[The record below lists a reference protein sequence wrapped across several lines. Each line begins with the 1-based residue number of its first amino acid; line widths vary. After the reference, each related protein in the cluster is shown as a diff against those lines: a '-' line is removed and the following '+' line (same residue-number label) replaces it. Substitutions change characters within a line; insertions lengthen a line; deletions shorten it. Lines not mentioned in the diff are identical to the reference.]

1 MPACLLE
8 RVKSVRW
15 GACFRGD
22 SPGEGR
28 APSLETSTGYPANTR
43 LRATRQEQR
52 YGVFSFW
59 TSVTQR
65 CDASGFDR
73 REGRHLCDV
82 TSPLRGRLSVSS
94 PSRQDL
100 AMTPEVQLHIG
111 IICGNCLKRGGPGP
125 SPHSRIRKSG
135 LGPQQFPGGP
145 LHTPRSQ
152 CPQVVCALSPAE
164 TAHPAPNPS
173 TGSDKAH

>member
-1 MPACLLE
+1 M
-8 RVKSVRW
+8 RW

-43 LRATRQEQR
+43 LHAMRQEQR

-65 CDASGFDR
+65 CDASGFGR
-73 REGRHLCDV
+73 REGRHPCDV
-82 TSPLRGRLSVSS
+82 MSPLRGRLSVSS
-94 PSRQDL
+94 P
-100 AMTPEVQLHIG
+100 AEVQLHIG
-111 IICGNCLKRGGPGP
+111 IICGNCLKRGGRGP

-135 LGPQQFPGGP
+135 LGPQQLPGRP

-152 CPQVVCALSPAE
+152 CPQFACALSPVE
-164 TAHPAPNPS
+164 TAHPAPTPS
-173 TGSDKAH
+173 AGSDKAH